1 MGTIRSNAALK
12 HINMSCVITLPNGK
26 DSLLFGSLLQSVGEN
41 RAKELYYN
49 YQAKMDKY
57 RSLPKDFNGE
67 PQYEAFV
74 RFVGLDKGKGTSVRN
89 AKELTPLAHHQF
101 QLFLERWSIDPT
113 KLISKYGVFGVPYT
127 LATYKRILAHY
138 QNNPAAEQYD
148 ALYYT
153 HSAVHNMLIF
163 GNRSEPEIILDRLAM
178 AAPSINVYSTDN
190 NGYKELS
197 NFFNGPFTINGR
209 TYKTVEHAYQYAKA
223 FRAGDKQAQEK
234 ILNATTGADAKS
246 LGLKLRLTPEQLSTW
261 QQENIGML
269 KMLMKTAFDQ
279 NPKNKELL
287 ISTGDAT
294 LTHYSPAKSS
304 TNKATIW
311 TKEFPRLLMEIRSE
325 YQQTTT
331 NTASQFT
338 NHSGGAIGAD
348 SAWDEIGRKLGVT
361 NQRHYFLGTPGP
373 GNAPL
378 GNVDLNNDIEFK
390 KEAAMKA
397 AQAAAATFGYQYA
410 TMKDDRL
417 LRNWAQ
423 VKYADA
429 VFAIGSIAKMGD
441 PLFPRIPGDTRLA
454 RKPAVTGGTGYA
466 VEMAIQAGKPVFV
479 YDQANKSWYTWN
491 GTDFIKTETPTL
503 TANFAGIGT
512 RQVNE
517 DGRRAIE
524 EVYTKSLGMP
534 TPSQSKTL
542 KGKMTFSYGQ
552 NKRPD
557 VKAGTTI
564 QAIID
569 GQRTATT
576 RYESDGN
583 LDYWKSANVGDI
595 IEFEGANGESVKVKV
610 TKALTKLPED
620 QSAEEWSKKEGWS
633 VEYFKSKVKPKL
645 SEAWQ
650 IEYEVLN
657 STTQQSKGG
666 VTLTA
671 APLPGVVAADTA
683 LSVEKSKEFL
693 KILQP
698 QILSQAYIE
707 NRAMTANAM
716 FSFGL
721 RWARIIPGE
730 WELSKQGANLGVPR
744 PNRVAIK
751 SMGDGTY
758 GYFTTDQN
766 NNSLPPLSDIQP
778 IIDYLSSSLGIDMSE
793 YDAMLGNIYD
803 EKSFIHQHRDITE
816 DQSAEKFPVIVL
828 NLGASGSLV
837 YSNDPVKPYNGFTV
851 DGELPLKN
859 GSAYAFGVE
868 GKNRFTFHHRIA
880 SGLTSANPLPSIQIP
895 TWDKYGN
902 RIGTKVLDNYRITLT
917 FRRAAPTA
925 NTNGPKLEADSVL
938 KAQSNNKDVNQPTP
952 SIVGTAI
959 TKNTDGTKTYRG
971 KIQSLAA
978 HQVFV
983 FGANDRGL
991 HGAGAA
997 GQAMFGKSVSQKV
1010 VEQLQPGEK
1019 GLWTVIGQHSTI
1031 TEGRAGKS
1039 YPMITVTGKLG
1050 GKREGNRLDT
1060 ETLLQNIAKMYQ
1072 TAMANPDKEFLVA
1085 YSGWSPDKKSLNGY
1099 TPRELASLFDFGG
1112 AIPENIVFEEEF
1124 SGLIK
1129 NTARRLVVSGDYQ
1142 FEQQGN
1148 RETVKMNAERL
1159 REQQLLT
1166 SAPILDADGKE
1177 IGFFSAEQMNSISGM
1192 VKRKML
1198 EYITEGRNPKNLDQL
1213 ILEDFK
1219 QVHQNM
1225 QKRIDANS
1233 DSLKIFGGVEKA
1245 LELNNNL
1252 LTVIH
1257 SFKGVY
1263 KKIAKDLLTL
1273 YKIDFKRIKESRAV
1287 SARKEDEVMVDND
1300 GNVMENEE
1308 TMASDENSD
1317 REVFGKLSEMIDP
1330 RDTMTG
1336 RVKLMLST
1344 IKKSEYGP
1352 EDPLVDKKIPISS
1365 NELRRMIITTAT
1377 SDTPI
1382 ILPRSAEQAKEIK
1395 ILPNTNP
1402 KLKQGR
1408 VVLSY
1413 DQKNADGTIEKIE
1426 KDFRVTADGYM
1437 TQEEADAFND
1447 SYLGSLQKDKE
1458 GNQILAMKGDVKY
1471 KIEPFK
1477 LNESVLR
1484 DKIGW
1489 AGQPE
1494 VADMEEAF
1502 EAALQ
1507 AVHQINPS
1515 AKDIIEALKTA
1526 GKSNAVLYR
1535 LAETLEKVPL
1545 HFRNE
1550 FITVVRKQNQ
1560 SFKTVW
1566 LTLTKKKNSPIT
1578 LQARTIDSNRGSAQR
1593 ILIEGWKESQKLSPI
1608 AMPTY
1613 SGDYIVNAQTVAALR
1628 EEMKALRQEYL
1639 DTPIAKEEDLQP
1651 LMTKAKEFVRKVLL
1665 SNGIVFSDEMINN
1678 LVTEVNELSKNK
1690 ERLTGANIFDH
1701 MRYSTDGTT
1710 PLGLLSVMLSRSG
1723 DIETLED
1730 EEGQQP
1736 PISKGNF
1743 LYTDKD
1749 VTSILTNVYIKFA
1762 GTISTQSFKNVNGDT
1777 VYSFGH
1783 PTFLSDEFN
1792 KIKDRE
1798 YRNTLSQSPFI
1809 KNNFLFRTLDRGDSI
1824 FLEYVDGFAVSGKRE
1839 GTDRP
1844 SMSPREQEIDF
1855 VNRVLRTESKGDF
1868 YSLTHSDKTRTPLI
1882 TNLTR
1887 VRAIA
1892 GNSFTGDIRAEF
1904 VYLFMAEYKRI
1915 VAAYSKEG
1923 TYGHAKY
1930 EQGNKNFYMTPFNYN
1945 SLKSAAQNGTITDTE
1960 LALFYTI
1967 DGKHSDLFKSGIA
1980 TTAMQTAVVKVL
1992 DKYMESL
1999 VQSQLSHWNS
2009 IGFIEDGLPLV
2020 NKGFISKMTWGR
2032 NLQPVRDKRDN
2043 ITGYVAKNTEGE
2055 IIQEVDKDEVH
2066 TMLTREMAGE
2076 VALNSYIVNASMM
2089 QAMYGDPAQFFK
2101 GDIDKTLVEYQKR
2114 LAGVIAPHRAMAIG
2128 SEETYKAITI
2138 TDLEVGLKVVANKAY
2153 EKGINVADAQEWIT
2167 MREWLYTNLQEGQIT
2182 EKEYTTAIG
2191 IIENSTDGNYT
2202 FDKALE
2208 NKIYGISKPVYY
2220 GNTDVVNGDAVFKN
2234 YIKSSAI
2241 PLYPPLVA
2249 GFELNKLRLW
2259 MEKNDVRRAHMESAK
2274 KAGPG
2279 TKATIFNEDGTV
2291 NTSAIKSSDIQ
2302 TYNRRYLGIQ
2312 QDNPF
2317 NPDKKAIS
2325 VVSQENKLIV
2335 ATLDS
2340 NATFNML
2347 SGESMSSTNIRS
2359 YKEAIRIEMLNR
2371 KMKKLNEELGIDA
2384 VNKTIKDPKKAYNTL
2399 IKLAKDNGM
2408 SPDELT
2414 LIKTDDGGNPYI
2426 HPFFLPSS
2434 KKYESL
2440 ILSAIKKSLQIKI
2453 TGKSYVQASA
2463 AGITKIVEAG
2473 DTNLSKVVWAKD
2485 VKTLSF
2491 MEKKDGKV
2499 SAAQVLVP
2507 FNFFSDKKLKIEDY
2521 MTDGKID
2528 SAKLPPEVLQMIGAR
2543 IPNQGHNSML
2553 AIEIV
2558 GFLPEEMGDM
2568 IIVPN
2573 GITKQMGSDFDVDK
2587 LYVYQRPYVVTEEG
2601 IRAGV
2606 ITETKELA
2614 ELTDKEL
2621 EHEYFDIHWAV
2632 LTNPDMYDRILN
2644 PLDKPDLADESKQF
2658 GKISRAPFLS
2668 AVRQLSDYQLQ
2679 VDAKS
2684 LVGLSSLATTFNA
2697 VIQNKNLRAGSEIVT
2712 AEGEVK
2718 QVDNPIIVHDNN
2730 GNKIPLVMLSGN
2742 ATSYYKGQVRT
2753 KHDNITTLQSAFL
2766 DNAKDPHSGKLNITL
2781 ATWPAAYAMIQL
2793 QTDYKADANGVVQE
2807 NRAIGISYVARLMTS
2822 AVIRQYT
2829 ERLAAGT
2836 DTLSDYNATADD
2848 AAVVEIEEALMAR
2861 IKASNPNITREE
2873 LLEFAD
2879 NVIFSEDS
2887 LADMAKINYNTK
2899 DVEEIKLMYAMLNKF
2914 NQFRIVGRKLIELNS
2929 LYNQDTNG
2937 AGASIITALDKSAK
2951 FPKIMQQDHILNTME
2966 LMFDKDSGKLT
2977 EQGFLYKKVIEDYMK
2992 SIETLFPHSTLTQ
3005 VFNEIRLGSGKD
3017 KLSIR
3022 QQEEILRSMKAFVF
3036 SSDAMGIYPDSLVG
3050 ERMRLVYDT
3059 VEGPSLA
3066 KRVMQALTKP
3076 WGRNN
3081 TFLQRLYTKVS
3092 ISEPSTVTYRA
3103 TTQNTVQE
3111 ISDKAAWTDLLTSED
3126 REARLLGEDLI
3137 RYTYVMGG
3145 VQDNNSF
3152 SKMIPTAFVQSTKI
3166 PEFLRSMHSKD
3177 NPLAAKVSWPKF
3189 IAQYYQHYP
3198 EQTVG
3203 LSKDVKE
3210 LNGVTPGAEFS
3221 IPNEPSKNTGH
3232 LFVKSEEGKKLPEFL
3247 HYRDDVNGSYKLYM
3261 KTELSETASTYT
3273 RIDVLGNSD
3282 IYEFNMGTGFLG
3294 RSVVP
3299 KNRVGTTTDVTVIKP
3314 VTQVP
3319 IVNKGTQDIRPELVA
3334 LGFTKKEYNYEESVQ
3349 LLKAM
3354 GTNPNITVG
3363 MQRLAGLVTTV
3374 MEMAPADAFTGPQDP
3389 FLRLAPLTRAIAH
3402 YGRSISVSSGEVTS
3416 YIEVDNSRT
3425 FPTSSEKY
3433 TESIL
3438 HEFMHMQTA
3447 ILIDSYT
3454 DTTDAKRNAA
3464 YAKVRANVEKLV
3476 PNMKERVME
3485 LATMYAEVNNMFIP
3499 ATLYAQ
3505 GYTNAEVADIQY
3517 GLSNIHEFAVHV
3529 MTNPPMAKWL
3539 NSLQYKGKT
3548 KSFFT
3553 QIMDLIS
3560 SMLTSIGNA
3569 LTNGKFDKDSYLAAS
3584 LDRVLKVSLYNQEV
3598 NVENGSPKQPSIV
3611 EFKAANGKVYS
3622 IMLDAEG
3629 NVTNVMEIVNGVAKP
3644 LADFTDV
3651 IVEWKTGTAPAA
3663 SASKELGKYEI
3674 AKGVFMN
3681 KEQMEALDGI
3691 ASVLDMVDKKSG
3703 LHEIVLSG
3711 AAGTG
3716 KTTILTKVLQQY
3728 KGNRRIK
3735 FIAPSHNARI
3745 ELTGAL
3751 KGFGKAMTVQ
3761 SAVRL
3766 RLDETNKVD
3775 GKEHYV
3781 KNSFAR
3787 KKLNP
3792 GNIIVMD
3799 ESSMVNDELMAYL
3812 YEEIQNDAI
3821 IIYTGD
3827 YAQLRPVGQNTM
3839 AYPFRATNL
3848 PRYNLVQNMR
3858 SEKADITRVV
3868 DGIRA
3873 NLDAEPNSYSP
3884 IDKRL
3889 NSKNVQ
3895 FIRSDEEM
3903 LSSFVNNF
3911 SARNPRDLF
3920 NSVMVAFRNN
3930 TVNELNR
3937 ATRELLFGKNLARLV
3952 PGDYIRMNTTTYAI
3966 AELSKNIRAADPA
3979 QADIV
3984 AKLLTSGDIDAEIN
3998 KNDRMIV
4005 VSHDPTLQKKS
4016 MLLTSLNG
4024 EVITVEVETL
4034 EVERRV
4040 APDVNAIITLNPIS
4054 TDYVTAFEMQ
4064 TKSTYS
4070 GGFVDI
4076 TNSDTL
4082 IARQLVQMGYGR
4094 MHYSKY
4100 KALITELRE
4109 QVFTYEYAYAATAH
4123 NVQGSGYK
4131 HVYIVESDIEAVA
4144 NSVNPIDAQRAL
4156 YVGASRARETLTV
4169 LHEGRNVNVPYTDS
4183 LEMRI
4188 VSTNT
4193 PSAQGEEDV
4202 IISDVFKKVYT
4213 GAPNSQGPI
4222 DGRQKMLEALLKNLM
4237 DIRKQLS
4244 QQISDSTR
4252 EESSMRADRKVRQQ
4266 KLELDIE
4273 KIKSQM
4279 NLNNMIK
4286 IGKSHLDWA
4295 KRAIESPTLHAK
4307 DLITAFALVNMWRNS
4322 AQMLGEL
4329 DEYDKQGIDES
4340 GFAELSGQAALLHG
4354 KITDS
4359 TLINQFMKNTGISRD
4374 ALVNIEDENMVA
4386 NATRS
4391 LNSAKGQLAQT
4402 LGKLMTD
4409 TARLRDEQVR
4419 RDAFELEDL
4428 DKKLKDWAKKTGKKP
4443 EDAME
4448 LIVRKTKHSISLV
4461 NEFSPEW
4468 YRALYSTRALRDK
4481 SIQAILDNPNLGFE
4495 KGRMIGEAYNKYW
4508 NTLKQAVHIVDIRN
4522 LVDFNTGN
4530 VKTGAEYDAEVAA
4543 IEKAYGQK
4551 ADAIVQEAIRKYKR
4565 YLTDKE
4571 EFFLSVD
4578 TSVNL
4583 RIDSVRSDST
4593 IIDKQAEI
4601 DLLEKERM
4609 NEKEVWLASNSP
4621 IRFLE
4626 TMEGIVDQRVN
4637 RGEKYVIMVPNREVF
4652 PQYYDAKFNMV
4663 MEDPEL
4669 KAIYTYVQ
4677 SKIQHY
4683 VSMLP
4688 YDDTKNLIPNFFPAV
4703 SKGSLRESDTI
4714 TERIKN
4720 APTDYLNSLS
4730 ASPAQE
4736 AYRNSSGFEFLPV
4749 NYMRASEE
4757 NVSEMSTDIVRVLEA
4772 FGNMA
4777 VHFKHFSHVKEI
4789 YEIGETI
4796 LNQHNARVLAGMS
4809 DSKSI
4814 VNLLQSVQYA
4824 KESIMYRRAKDLQGN
4839 TGLRIYD
4846 TKVSPWNMISWAQ
4859 SQKVARKQWDS
4870 LTKRMDKLNRDRK
4883 SGAITEAEYG
4893 EQYAALEAQRNIL
4906 EQNSRTVY
4914 GSQIGDKLISI
4925 QQAKSLSYN
4934 PFSAFANWSFGYV
4947 SAINYASGAKGL
4959 GDKGDYDSKSFK
4971 SAWKMVSSSVGNF
4984 FKGADKG
4991 QAMKIYRLMELS
5003 GVMGDVVDTMY
5014 GETQLSTRRDGIPNW
5029 AKPYEMMRRG
5039 DYNIRASVLIA
5050 TMMYRKAMVKDLAT
5064 GEMKR
5069 MPIWELYN
5077 EQGDFRSDAY
5087 EAQGWSEEELADR
5100 VEWNKLK
5107 NRVNKVI
5114 YTVMGNTDKNA
5125 TKLLKKGILGRL
5137 IAQFR
5142 LSWMPEGFASRWMDE
5157 RYDQDLERKT
5167 KGRWRDYQDI
5177 GLDGSVT
5184 ILLRMLMQKLGST
5197 SDVFEGI
5204 TMKNGEDLD
5213 VHNMENMYRNFSGI
5227 MWTIGVVLAGL
5238 MLSYIDLDDDE
5249 DGNKKSALK
5258 VLINTLYRLQQDLQF
5273 YSSTDVL
5280 STVTGNSIPALR
5292 VITDYK
5298 NAIQATWKAIEEDDY
5313 TWDQAMLKWTKAG
5326 FPIPQA
5332 ALINKVKFMTEKELS
5347 TISR

>member
-1 MGTIRSNAALK
+1 
-12 HINMSCVITLPNGK
+12 
-26 DSLLFGSLLQSVGEN
+26 
-41 RAKELYYN
+41 
-49 YQAKMDKY
+49 MDKY

-331 NTASQFT
+331 NTASQ
-338 NHSGGAIGAD
+338 
-348 SAWDEIGRKLGVT
+348 
-361 NQRHYFLGTPGP
+361 
-373 GNAPL
+373 
-378 GNVDLNNDIEFK
+378 
-390 KEAAMKA
+390 
-397 AQAAAATFGYQYA
+397 
-410 TMKDDRL
+410 
-417 LRNWAQ
+417 
-423 VKYADA
+423 
-429 VFAIGSIAKMGD
+429 
-441 PLFPRIPGDTRLA
+441 
-454 RKPAVTGGTGYA
+454 
-466 VEMAIQAGKPVFV
+466 
-479 YDQANKSWYTWN
+479 
-491 GTDFIKTETPTL
+491 
-503 TANFAGIGT
+503 
-512 RQVNE
+512 
-517 DGRRAIE
+517 
-524 EVYTKSLGMP
+524 
-534 TPSQSKTL
+534 SKTL

-595 IEFEGANGESVKVKV
+595 IEFEGANGESVKVRV

-633 VEYFKSKVKPKL
+633 VEYFESKVKPKL
-645 SEAWQ
+645 KQAWQ
-650 IEYEVLN
+650 MEYEL
-657 STTQQSKGG
+657 
-666 VTLTA
+666 
-671 APLPGVVAADTA
+671 
-683 LSVEKSKEFL
+683 LS
-693 KILQP
+693 
-698 QILSQAYIE
+698 
-707 NRAMTANAM
+707 
-716 FSFGL
+716 
-721 RWARIIPGE
+721 
-730 WELSKQGANLGVPR
+730 
-744 PNRVAIK
+744 
-751 SMGDGTY
+751 
-758 GYFTTDQN
+758 
-766 NNSLPPLSDIQP
+766 
-778 IIDYLSSSLGIDMSE
+778 
-793 YDAMLGNIYD
+793 
-803 EKSFIHQHRDITE
+803 
-816 DQSAEKFPVIVL
+816 
-828 NLGASGSLV
+828 
-837 YSNDPVKPYNGFTV
+837 
-851 DGELPLKN
+851 
-859 GSAYAFGVE
+859 
-868 GKNRFTFHHRIA
+868 
-880 SGLTSANPLPSIQIP
+880 
-895 TWDKYGN
+895 
-902 RIGTKVLDNYRITLT
+902 
-917 FRRAAPTA
+917 
-925 NTNGPKLEADSVL
+925 
-938 KAQSNNKDVNQPTP
+938 QPTP
-952 SIVGTAI
+952 TQVPNIVGVPI
-959 TKNTDGTKTYRG
+959 TKNSDGTKTYRG

-1010 VEQLQPGEK
+1010 VESLAPGEK

-1039 YPMITVTGKLG
+1039 YPMVTVTGKLG
-1050 GKREGNRLDT
+1050 GKKEGNRLDT
-1060 ETLLQNIAKMYQ
+1060 ETLLQNIAKLYK
-1072 TAMANPDKEFLVA
+1072 TAMDNPDKEFLVA
-1085 YSGWSPDKKSLNGY
+1085 YSGWAPDKQVRSGY
-1099 TPRELASLFDFGG
+1099 TPRELASLFDFAG

-1124 SGLIK
+1124 SGLLK

-1166 SAPILDADGKE
+1166 SAPILDADGNE
-1177 IGFFSAEQMNSISGM
+1177 LGFFSAEQMNSISGM
-1192 VKRKML
+1192 IKRKML
-1198 EYITEGRNPKNLDQL
+1198 EYITDGRNPKGLDQL

-1219 QVHQNM
+1219 QVHMNM
-1225 QKRIDANS
+1225 KKRIEANS

-1252 LTVIH
+1252 LSVIH

-1263 KKIAKDLLTL
+1263 SKIAKDLLTL

-1494 VADMEEAF
+1494 VADMEEVF

-1593 ILIEGWKESQKLSPI
+1593 ILIDGWKESQKLSPI

-1613 SGDYIVNAQTVAALR
+1613 SGDYIVNAQTVTALR

-1678 LVTEVNELSKNK
+1678 LVTEINELSKNK

-1960 LALFYTI
+1960 LALFYTV
-1967 DGKHSDLFKSGIA
+1967 DGNHSDLFKSGIA
-1980 TTAMQTAVVKVL
+1980 TTAMQTAVVKVI

-1999 VQSQLSHWNS
+1999 VQSQLTHWNS

-2138 TDLEVGLKVVANKAY
+2138 TDLEVGLKGVANKAY

-2340 NATFNML
+2340 NATFSML

-2491 MEKKDGKV
+2491 MEKTNGKV

-2521 MTDGKID
+2521 MTDGVID

-2587 LYVYQRPYVVTEEG
+2587 LYVYQRPYIVTEEG

-2606 ITETKELA
+2606 ITEAKEMS
-2614 ELTDKEL
+2614 EMTDKEL

-2679 VDAKS
+2679 VDAKA

-2992 SIETLFPHSTLTQ
+2992 SIEILFPHSTLTQ

-3232 LFVKSEEGKKLPEFL
+3232 LFVKSEEGKNVKSEEGKKLPEFL

-3299 KNRVGTTTDVTVIKP
+3299 KNRVGTTTDVTIIKP

-3319 IVNKGTQDIRPELVA
+3319 IVNKGTQDIKPELVA

-3402 YGRSISVSSGEVTS
+3402 YGRSISISVSSGEVTS

-3425 FPTSSEKY
+3425 SPTSSEKY

-3454 DTTDAKRNAA
+3454 DTTNAKRNAA
-3464 YAKVRANVEKLV
+3464 YTKVRANVEKLV

-3505 GYTNAEVADIQY
+3505 GYTNEEVADIQY

-3539 NSLQYKGKT
+3539 NSLQYKGET

-3584 LDRVLKVSLYNQEV
+3584 LDRVLKVALYNQEV
-3598 NVENGSPKQPSIV
+3598 SVENGSPKQPSIV
-3611 EFKAANGKVYS
+3611 EFKASNGKVYS

-4054 TDYVTAFEMQ
+4054 TDTVTAFEMQ

-4156 YVGASRARETLTV
+4156 YVGASRARETLTI

-4419 RDAFELEDL
+4419 RDTFELEDL

-4468 YRALYSTRALRDK
+4468 YRALYFTRALRDK

-4495 KGRMIGEAYNKYW
+4495 KGRMIGDAYNKYW

-4565 YLTDKE
+4565 YITDKE

-4601 DLLEKERM
+4601 DILEKERM

-4720 APTDYLNSLS
+4720 APTDFLNSLS

-4796 LNQHNARVLAGMS
+4796 LNQHNARVLSGMS
-4809 DSKSI
+4809 TSKSI
-4814 VNLLQSVQYA
+4814 VNLIQSVQYA

-5280 STVTGNSIPALR
+5280 STVTGNAIPALR

-5298 NAIQATWKAIEEDDY
+5298 NAMQATWKAIEEDDY